1 MHGLTEDLLNCVAGH
16 IAQNWESRGGD
27 VEYFVEAVRKSGLTA
42 AEVADFLAEGKM
54 VAPVSVVTVFSAFVD
69 REMGREAAP

>member
-42 AEVADFLAEGKM
+42 AESPTSWPRAKWLL
-54 VAPVSVVTVFSAFVD
+54 
-69 REMGREAAP
+69 R